1 MSHVRE
7 SVGTSKHGST
17 NALPGSGSSSMS
29 LSLIAWK
36 PRIDEP
42 SNPRPSVNVSS
53 SSSFKGIEKC
63 CQVPGRSVNRT
74 STTCTPA
81 SFARRITS
89 AGDVPVAAFAP
100 VATVGSIVAV
110 IEWGLLPGSVRRF
123 ASGGPYGKVEALRMT
138 VKKSVHELQEKPAEW
153 PFTVWKCANCPF
165 KLCSKCATTP
175 PRSATARRQKTPQ
188 TAREYAS
195 PAIRGR
201 STRSSCAVARSRSE
215 SARAPRP
222 VPRQPGPRGRRPS
235 VAPRVSTL
243 PCACRI
249 RCWPWATTLPAF
261 VRPASPGYIPLA
273 MTCHACGAQL
283 SSTARFCHKCGA
295 TVATAGA
302 SGWRAGLPWGV
313 AGAALGA
320 LVAVVLMRGTG
331 RKEPETLAGPVGIRA
346 PDISQLSPEE
356 RATRLFNRVMT
367 LAENGKTDS
376 VQFFL
381 PMALGAYGQLPS
393 LDADARYHVGHLQ
406 LLGGDVPGALAQ
418 ADTIQRAVPTH
429 LFASVLRARAYVEQ

>member
-1 MSHVRE
+1 
-7 SVGTSKHGST
+7 
-17 NALPGSGSSSMS
+17 
-29 LSLIAWK
+29 
-36 PRIDEP
+36 
-42 SNPRPSVNVSS
+42 
-53 SSSFKGIEKC
+53 
-63 CQVPGRSVNRT
+63 
-74 STTCTPA
+74 
-81 SFARRITS
+81 
-89 AGDVPVAAFAP
+89 
-100 VATVGSIVAV
+100 
-110 IEWGLLPGSVRRF
+110 
-123 ASGGPYGKVEALRMT
+123 
-138 VKKSVHELQEKPAEW
+138 
-153 PFTVWKCANCPF
+153 
-165 KLCSKCATTP
+165 
-175 PRSATARRQKTPQ
+175 
-188 TAREYAS
+188 
-195 PAIRGR
+195 
-201 STRSSCAVARSRSE
+201 
-215 SARAPRP
+215 
-222 VPRQPGPRGRRPS
+222 
-235 VAPRVSTL
+235 
-243 PCACRI
+243 
-249 RCWPWATTLPAF
+249 
-261 VRPASPGYIPLA
+261 
-273 MTCHACGAQL
+273 MTCHACGAPL

-429 LFASVLRARAYVEQ
+429 LFASVLRARAYVEQGNTALARRAYAEFLRNEAAELARNRPEYAADAHGPELKAFHATAVRQAGNGRTS